1 MRLLSHNTGDSAE
14 PGCRRGRIGFTL
26 IEMLMVISIIV
37 LLVGMLLPTVARI
50 RVEVMSK
57 RTRADIAIL
66 STGCELFYDDNDSE
80 FPLSDSGTGDAGG
93 KRLVHHLVAP
103 DRSYGCDSLKM
114 VEDPAD
120 QDGSFGD
127 QFGHPI
133 LYYRFD
139 NGAKQY
145 HSGDNLTL
153 NGPGN
158 VDVYAKF
165 YDGALRYYRTDFLL
179 MRAGPDAVFRDP
191 KLGEDQDGNPEDSV
205 DDVVTDD
212 ITNFLR
218 R

>member
-50 RVEVMSK
+50 RVEVMIK

-66 STGCELFYDDNDSE
+66 STGCQLYYDDNDSRY
-80 FPLSDSGTGDAGG
+80 PVSAGG
-93 KRLVHHLVAP
+93 AGGGQQLLGQLVDVKQ
-103 DRSYGCDSLKM
+103 YGCDAVKRTSQG
-114 VEDPAD
+114 DCFA
-120 QDGSFGD
+120 D

-179 MRAGPDAVFRDP
+179 MSAGPDAVFRDP
-191 KLGEDQDGNPEDSV
+191 KLGEDQDGDPEDSA